1 MEWLEATWV
10 QGCLEIPQLF
20 PVIFFREKGSLCRLA
35 RTEAVLRGVWVRQCF
50 GELLWLSPEVSP
62 KPED

>member
-1 MEWLEATWV
+1 MVGGYLGTGVLGDPLVVPSDILHGEGV
-10 QGCLEIPQLF
+10 S
-20 PVIFFREKGSLCRLA
+20 VA

-50 GELLWLSPEVSP
+50 GELLWLSTEVSP